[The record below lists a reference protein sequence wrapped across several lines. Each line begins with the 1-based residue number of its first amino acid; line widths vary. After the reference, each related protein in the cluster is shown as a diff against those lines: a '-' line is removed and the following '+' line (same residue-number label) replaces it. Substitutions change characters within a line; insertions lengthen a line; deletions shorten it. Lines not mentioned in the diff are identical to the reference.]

1 MHISLENKH
10 DIQELHRCNHLP
22 KVQPSS
28 RKDLLV
34 QRCTSWTWALRAS
47 QLSKMTFKLEAHNPK
62 HALVL
67 PTLQTCLCFF
77 VPGKREIED
86 YLSLDLNFLNR
97 LAWQGPS
104 ACGHYKWKILRRNR
118 IHRHGQENV
127 AGPPRN
133 MIVLSMY
140 FGGFACNSDFINICR
155 TSPVSISP
163 ISQTS
168 QDSYGKWPRSSLR
181 RR

>member
-127 AGPPRN
+127 AGPARN
-133 MIVLSMY
+133 MIVLTVIG
-140 FGGFACNSDFINICR
+140 GGFACISDFIKICR
-155 TSPVSISP
+155 TIPVSISP
-163 ISQTS
+163 ASQTS
-168 QDSYGKWPRSSLR
+168 QDAYGKWPRCGLR